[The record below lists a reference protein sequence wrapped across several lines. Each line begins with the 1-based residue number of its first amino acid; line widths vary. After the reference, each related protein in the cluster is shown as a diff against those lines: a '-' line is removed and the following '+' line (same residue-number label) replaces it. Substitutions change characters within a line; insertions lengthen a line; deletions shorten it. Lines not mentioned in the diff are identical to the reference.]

1 MLLQV
6 IYSCCLTRGFAEH
19 DELREHAG
27 REKLRRDGTAT
38 QVFIFAGMDADE
50 KIHTRVHTLQDTL
63 RFGEIAYLIADDYL
77 RRKGS
82 ECCQNTNILWIACQN
97 IGEADIALRASAAR
111 SGYLSALVNYC
122 YAIISAAGNAR
133 QPACKVAQERCF
145 ARERRPR
152 DNCGHDSIRKYRRI
166 YFIRRARNFMGDT
179 QVYGR
184 DIAK

>member
-6 IYSCCLTRGFAEH
+6 IYSGRLTRAFSEH

-27 REKLRRDGTAT
+27 REQLRRGGTAT
-38 QVFIFAGMDADE
+38 QVFIFADMDADE
-50 KIHTRVHTLQDTL
+50 KIHARVHALQDTL

-82 ECCQNTNILWIACQN
+82 ECCQNTNILWIASQN

-122 YAIISAAGNAR
+122 YAIISA
-133 QPACKVAQERCF
+133 V
-145 ARERRPR
+145 
-152 DNCGHDSIRKYRRI
+152 
-166 YFIRRARNFMGDT
+166 
-179 QVYGR
+179 
-184 DIAK
+184 